1 MSEKY
6 ETSGGIPTIGLTYAR
21 LHERLI
27 GCQEDCA
34 MISHLVRAQGTSA
47 KDNALARYALEGLP
61 SKVLAREYRLALPE
75 EKRLAKELE
84 TTRKQLEARR

>member
-6 ETSGGIPTIGLTYAR
+6 ETSGGLPTIGLTYAR

-34 MISHLVRAQGTSA
+34 MISHLVRAQGTGP
-47 KDNALARYALEGLP
+47 KDTALADGWHALSEMM
-61 SKVLAREYRLALPE
+61 KRVDFQVTALATRRL
-75 EKRLAKELE
+75 
-84 TTRKQLEARR
+84 Q

>member
-6 ETSGGIPTIGLTYAR
+6 ETSGGLPTIGLTFAR

-34 MISHLVRAQGTSA
+34 MLSHLTRAQSSSSR
-47 KDNALARYALEGLP
+47 DNALADGWHALSEML
-61 SKVLAREYRLALPE
+61 KRVDYQVTALAT
-75 EKRLAKELE
+75 KRL
-84 TTRKQLEARR
+84 Q

>member
-6 ETSGGIPTIGLTYAR
+6 ETSAGIPTIGLTYAR

-34 MISHLVRAQGTSA
+34 MISHLTRAQSTSA
-47 KDNALARYALEGLP
+47 KDNALADGWHAQGDGLP
-61 SKVLAREYRLALPE
+61 AQLRLDE
-75 EKRLAKELE
+75 RV
-84 TTRKQLEARR
+84 RHFVYNYN

>member
-6 ETSGGIPTIGLTYAR
+6 ETVGGMPTIGLTYMR

-34 MISHLVRAQGTSA
+34 MISHLTRAQSTSP
-47 KDNALARYALEGLP
+47 KDNALADGWHALSEML
-61 SKVLAREYRLALPE
+61 KRVDYQVTQLATSRL
-75 EKRLAKELE
+75 
-84 TTRKQLEARR
+84 Q

>member
-6 ETSGGIPTIGLTYAR
+6 ETSAGIPTIGLTYAR

-34 MISHLVRAQGTSA
+34 MISHLTRAQSTSA
-47 KDNALARYALEGLP
+47 KDNALADGWHALSEML
-61 SKVLAREYRLALPE
+61 KRVDFQVTALAT
-75 EKRLAKELE
+75 KRL
-84 TTRKQLEARR
+84 Q